1 MSKSKSDYSDLLVRV
16 ALGALAFLA
25 LRFGSKALEWWK
37 ERRG

>member
-1 MSKSKSDYSDLLVRV
+1 MSKSKSDHSDLLVRV

-25 LRFGSKALEWWK
+25 FRFGGKALEWWK